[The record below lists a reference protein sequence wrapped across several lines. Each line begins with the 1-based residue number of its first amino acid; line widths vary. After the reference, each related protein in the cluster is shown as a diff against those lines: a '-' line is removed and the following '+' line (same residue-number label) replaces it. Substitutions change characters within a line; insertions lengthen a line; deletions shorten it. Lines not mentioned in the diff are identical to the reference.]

1 MNPKEEI
8 EKVKFISNGTEFDK
22 GLELISKDKSI
33 EIAEKY
39 AEEMCKEQKG
49 ICIKVAWNKSYKKGA
64 SSINALRP
72 KTPMQVRE
80 DLINAPLATEIDNK
94 NN

>member
-1 MNPKEEI
+1 MNLKEEI

-39 AEEMCKEQKG
+39 AVFRMGIILGHFERKCTDIRERLNELDKG
-49 ICIKVAWNKSYKKGA
+49 NGEWGMNLLT
-64 SSINALRP
+64 IN
-72 KTPMQVRE
+72 
-80 DLINAPLATEIDNK
+80 
-94 NN
+94 